1 MPAPRK
7 SPLPAVPG
15 VREGS
20 SAPEGLRAGGREA
33 VLADAGEPHSQPPE
47 LRGTDFLFSGH
58 GSVAVSEGLAHL
70 GLHFPRICDLFI
82 QPGSF
87 RMGSLFHQ
95 HSHTPPDPEGKPL
108 SLLSL

>member
-7 SPLPAVPG
+7 SPLPAVAG

-33 VLADAGEPHSQPPE
+33 VLADAGEPHWQPPE
-47 LRGTDFLFSGH
+47 LRLFPGH

-82 QPGSF
+82 QPGSL
-87 RMGSLFHQ
+87 RMGSLFYQ

>member
-1 MPAPRK
+1 M
-7 SPLPAVPG
+7 
-15 VREGS
+15 
-20 SAPEGLRAGGREA
+20 
-33 VLADAGEPHSQPPE
+33 LADAGEPHSQPPE

-70 GLHFPRICDLFI
+70 GLHFPWICDLFI